1 MLALLASVAVFTLA
15 MLLGIVRG
23 LNGPGSHLRF
33 DGWHHLYLGA
43 VVFPLYFAA
52 GHRYRLALVLRVVGL
67 ALAWDDAFQHAV
79 QAVTADLTFR
89 SPLHLVYAWT
99 YDQWA
104 WVRSLTQW
112 LDGLFG
118 G

>member
-1 MLALLASVAVFTLA
+1 MV
-15 MLLGIVRG
+15 LGMARG
-23 LNGPGSHLRF
+23 LNGSGSHLRPG
-33 DGWHHLYLGA
+33 GWHHLYLG
-43 VVFPLYFAA
+43 VGVFLLSCAA
-52 GHRYRLALVLRVVGL
+52 GARRRLALVLRVIGL
-67 ALAWDDAFQHAV
+67 VLAWDDAFQHAV
-79 QAVTADLTFR
+79 QAVTGELAFR

-99 YDQWA
+99 YERWA